1 MFSNK
6 KYLLTIVEFA
16 RYEGVSSKTV
26 ARWIRKDKISVIK
39 VKGENGH
46 RKNHIES
53 RLHYTHLSTPEA
65 QEAVLRDRGLL
76 EPPKPE
82 PQPAEE
88 PRIYDLKPYQKE
100 EADRREK
107 IVKGWLEGSKDVP
120 PGKIGITKKDYTQQH
135 GIKDRTLD
143 RWEKAREKGGYY
155 ALVPNWNAGDQKRI
169 IDKKLA
175 KFIEETYL
183 KPYGPSVKAA
193 WETACKYCDDHNL
206 KPPSY
211 RTCADFINK
220 KWAKGQ
226 QLLIRNKQEWDR
238 IYSPFVRRDWEKV
251 EINEVLI
258 GDGKQIDVAC
268 LYRGKPS
275 FPWLTTW
282 IDARSRKFV
291 GWILWPTHNSWTI
304 AQSFVY
310 AARQFGVP
318 KTVYVDRGKDY
329 KSIMV
334 AGTKIK
340 EGPTVK
346 LLEGVEK
353 TIIPGILRDLGT
365 EIFFAAPYN
374 AREKIIEPNF
384 KIFTHRLSHL
394 PGYRGHS
401 IKTRPKKLANE
412 IKTGK
417 LLTFDELSKE
427 IDQVIEARNAR
438 PHSTTGVSP
447 DSYYENFTPIIPSQE
462 LLDYLL
468 MDVHLKKVKD
478 STVTI
483 EGLVYRGEEM
493 FRIVGEEVEVRRD
506 PKDITRAVIIYKG
519 KVFGSAYLEEA
530 DHFQSAVTLDS
541 VKTAR
546 RIRQRT
552 KKWRKLVIEN
562 QDFIDNP
569 LLMAVDLDRE
579 GTPRLRDIRPAA
591 SKIVGINKKSRLA
604 KDVKRAMREGERQ
617 QRQEKKAAAG
627 GDSLFSQLISSFE
640 QERDVE
646 EQPEY
651 RLVDLDIDD

>member
-1 MFSNK
+1 MCQSGGRITLNLNPKFASN
-6 KYLLTIVEFA
+6 LP
-16 RYEGVSSKTV
+16 SSNTV
-26 ARWIRKDKISVIK
+26 
-39 VKGENGH
+39 
-46 RKNHIES
+46 
-53 RLHYTHLSTPEA
+53 
-65 QEAVLRDRGLL
+65 
-76 EPPKPE
+76 
-82 PQPAEE
+82 
-88 PRIYDLKPYQKE
+88 
-100 EADRREK
+100 
-107 IVKGWLEGSKDVP
+107 
-120 PGKIGITKKDYTQQH
+120 
-135 GIKDRTLD
+135 
-143 RWEKAREKGGYY
+143 
-155 ALVPNWNAGDQKRI
+155 
-169 IDKKLA
+169 
-175 KFIEETYL
+175 
-183 KPYGPSVKAA
+183 
-193 WETACKYCDDHNL
+193 
-206 KPPSY
+206 
-211 RTCADFINK
+211 
-220 KWAKGQ
+220 
-226 QLLIRNKQEWDR
+226 
-238 IYSPFVRRDWEKV
+238 
-251 EINEVLI
+251 
-258 GDGKQIDVAC
+258 
-268 LYRGKPS
+268 
-275 FPWLTTW
+275 
-282 IDARSRKFV
+282 
-291 GWILWPTHNSWTI
+291 
-304 AQSFVY
+304 
-310 AARQFGVP
+310 RQFGVP

-401 IKTRPKKLANE
+401 IKTRPKKLVNE

-462 LLDYLL
+462 LLEYLL

-493 FRIVGEEVEVRRD
+493 FRLAGEEVEIRRD
-506 PKDITRAVIIYKG
+506 PQDISRCVVIYKG
-519 KVFGSAYLEEA
+519 KIFGSAYLEGA

-562 QDFIDNP
+562 QDFIDDP
-569 LLMAVDLDRE
+569 LHMAVELDSE
-579 GTPRLRDIRPAA
+579 GTPRQRDIRPAD
-591 SKIVGINKKSRLA
+591 SKVVGINKKSRLA
-604 KDVKRAMREGERQ
+604 KDVKKALREGEK
-617 QRQEKKAAAG
+617 QREEKKAAAG
-627 GDSLFSQLISSFE
+627 GDNIISQLLRSFE
-640 QERDVE
+640 CGKDVE
-646 EQPEY
+646 EAPRY
-651 RLVDLDIDD
+651 RLVDLDIDDDD